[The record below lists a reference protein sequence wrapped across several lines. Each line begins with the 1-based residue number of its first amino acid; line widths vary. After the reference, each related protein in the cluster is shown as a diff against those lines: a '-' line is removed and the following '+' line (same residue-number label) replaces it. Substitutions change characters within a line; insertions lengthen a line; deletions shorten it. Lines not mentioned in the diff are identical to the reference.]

1 MKMKFEDKKKIRA
14 NECKWNSHISFAI
27 KNRYSNRKDSHLAKS
42 HERKHTHKHKHRKS
56 ALSRSYY
63 DMNIMCGKGYTLY
76 VRVTIYN
83 PN

>member
-42 HERKHTHKHKHRKS
+42 HERKHTHTNT
-56 ALSRSYY
+56 ANL
-63 DMNIMCGKGYTLY
+63 LY
-76 VRVTIYN
+76 LAVITI
-83 PN
+83 